1 MKTRRDF
8 VSNSSSSSFIC
19 TGEDLKKIP
28 VHGDVCRY
36 GVRRYVEE
44 RWRDDLFGAWGPSA
58 DQAEV
63 RFEPDEKYAAGFGS
77 NSLGAL
83 PESAKDAYGKYK
95 AAYSRAKATQGEER
109 AEAWRKVRLLEKD
122 VADAIWTALE
132 PKWENI
138 VLAEVIASDDYGDE
152 ERMYGSFGSLHD
164 PVFYRTFSNH

>member
-19 TGEDLKKIP
+19 TGEDLKKIS
-28 VHGDVCRY
+28 VYGDVCRY

-44 RWRDDLFGAWGPSA
+44 RWRDDLFGTWGTPGA
-58 DQAEV
+58 KV

-77 NSLGAL
+77 NSLGTL
-83 PESAKDAYGKYK
+83 PESARDAYGEYE
-95 AAYSRAKATQGEER
+95 AVYAKAIAAQGEER
-109 AEAWRKVRLLEKD
+109 PETWRKVWLLEKD
-122 VADAIWTALE
+122 VADAVWTALE
-132 PKWENI
+132 PKWKDV

-164 PVFYRTFSNH
+164 PVFSRTFSNH